1 MVFECD
7 GGYCQFTKLATDRE
21 QLQVSLL
28 FKRDELLH
36 DISNNSWVQSE
47 VSASDNVNVKQELKD
62 IVQDGNLDRVLRVLQ
77 LAHQE
82 CIELLYAYTHTDIVG
97 GEHLNDAFAD
107 PKNYV
112 IDMKVPTTFSR
123 TSLEYLVHLVHEYLV
138 CSVLSDWTGITMSEN
153 RQLWIERLEDIKE
166 KIIATMNRRSGRVRR
181 SQSPF

>member
-21 QLQVSLL
+21 QLQVSLM

-47 VSASDNVNVKQELKD
+47 VSASDNVNAKQELAD
-62 IVQDGNLDRVLRVLQ
+62 IVQDGNIDRVVRVLG

-97 GEHLNDAFAD
+97 GEHLDDAFAD

-138 CSVLSDWTGITMSEN
+138 CSVLSDWTGITMPEN
-153 RQLWIERLEDIKE
+153 KVLWAQRLEDITD
-166 KIIATMNRRSGRVRR
+166 KITATINRRSGRVRR

>member
-21 QLQVSLL
+21 QLQVSLM

-36 DISNNSWVQSE
+36 DVSNNSWVQSE
-47 VSASDNVNVKQELKD
+47 VSASDNVNAKQELKD
-62 IVQDGNLDRVLRVLQ
+62 IVQDENLDRVLRVLQ

-82 CIELLYAYTHTDIVG
+82 CMELLYAYTHTDIVG
-97 GEHLNDAFAD
+97 GEHLDDAFAD

-138 CSVLSDWTGITMSEN
+138 CSVLSDWTGIVMPEN
-153 RQLWIERLEDIKE
+153 KVLWTQRLEDITD
-166 KIIATMNRRSGRVRR
+166 KITATINRRSGRVRR

>member
-21 QLQVSLL
+21 QLQVSLM

-47 VSASDNVNVKQELKD
+47 VSASDNVNAKQELKD

-107 PKNYV
+107 PENYV

-138 CSVLSDWTGITMSEN
+138 CSVLSDWTGITMPEN

>member
-21 QLQVSLL
+21 QLQVSLM

-47 VSASDNVNVKQELKD
+47 VSASDNVNAKQELKD

-97 GEHLNDAFAD
+97 GEHLDDAFAD

-123 TSLEYLVHLVHEYLV
+123 TSLEYLVHLIHEYLV
-138 CSVLSDWTGITMSEN
+138 CRVIEDWVSIVMPDRKVIWAEKI
-153 RQLWIERLEDIKE
+153 QDIKD
-166 KIIATMNRRSGRVRR
+166 KIISCLSRRSGRIRR